1 MIFRLYSYNTVIN
14 VKINDKIAA
23 SSDIAQCSDR
33 CIERLVPTAGNTL
46 GPPRHNWRHVQDC

>member
-1 MIFRLYSYNTVIN
+1 MIFRLYSNNTVIN

-33 CIERLVPTAGNTL
+33 CIERLVPTAVLDLSNV
-46 GPPRHNWRHVQDC
+46 W